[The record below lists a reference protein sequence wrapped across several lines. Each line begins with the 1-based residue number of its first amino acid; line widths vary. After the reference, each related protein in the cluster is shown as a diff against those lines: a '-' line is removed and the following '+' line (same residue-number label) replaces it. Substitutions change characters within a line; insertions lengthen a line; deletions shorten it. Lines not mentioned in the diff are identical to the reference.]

1 MTYEAPDLDF
11 EMTYTVVRNIHP
23 LEPTVGAPLGAK
35 QFWQVSEA
43 ILDGARIKAHLAGAG
58 LDWMSVSPDG
68 YWRPD
73 VHAQFLTDD
82 AAVILM
88 HYIGLVQQTERF
100 AARRRHGSTHRLG
113 RPVHEACCALRN
125 RGTAISLAQYQPVHR
140 QRETTGNRSH

>member
-11 EMTYTVVRNIHP
+11 EMTYTVRTTHP
-23 LEPTVGAPLGAK
+23 LEPTVGSPFGAK

-43 ILDGARIKAHLAGAG
+43 TLDGARIKAHLAGAG
-58 LDWMSVSPDG
+58 LDWMSVSSDG

-88 HYIGLVQQTERF
+88 HYTGLVQQTGRF
-100 AARRRHGSTHRLG
+100 AAAADADQPRLG
-113 RPVHEACCALRN
+113 RPVHEARRALRN
-125 RGTAISLAQYQPVHR
+125 RGAAVSMAQHQPVHR
-140 QRETTGNRSH
+140 QGETVGNRSH

>member
-11 EMTYTVVRNIHP
+11 EMTYTVRTTHP
-23 LEPTVGAPLGAK
+23 LEPTVGSPLGAK

-43 ILDGARIKAHLAGAG
+43 TLDGARIKAHLAGAG
-58 LDWMSVSPDG
+58 LDWMSVSSDG

-88 HYIGLVQQTERF
+88 HYTGLVQQTERF
-100 AARRRHGSTHRLG
+100 ARRRRRGSTHRLG
-113 RPVHEACCALRN
+113 RSVHEARRALRN
-125 RGTAISLAQYQPVHR
+125 RGAAISMAQHQPVHR
-140 QRETTGNRSH
+140 QGQTIGNRSH